1 MLWVAKV
8 EIVIGLRL
16 IFRLNLLSAKLLFVE
31 INLLILNVHSWLHIR
46 FEI

>member
-8 EIVIGLRL
+8 EIVIGLGL